1 MVAFQLAVLLL
12 TLFALAG
19 ALAWF
24 LTGRSG
30 GRS

>member
-12 TLFALAG
+12 TVLALAG

-24 LTGRSG
+24 LTGRSRD
-30 GRS
+30 RS